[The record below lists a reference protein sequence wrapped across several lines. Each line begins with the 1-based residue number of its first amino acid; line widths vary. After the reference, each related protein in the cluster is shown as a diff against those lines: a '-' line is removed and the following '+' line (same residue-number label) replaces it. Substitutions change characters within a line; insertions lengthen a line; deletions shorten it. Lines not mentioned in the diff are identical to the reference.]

1 MRGLVHHGHRDQ
13 PDGWTSRILEGR
25 AVFCREEERVMLILS
40 TIDELQI
47 FTETTLN
54 ERRIP

>member
-1 MRGLVHHGHRDQ
+1 MRGRVHHGHRDQ
-13 PDGWTSRILEGR
+13 PDRRIASFLEGR
-25 AVFCREEERVMLILS
+25 AVGCREEERVMLILS
-40 TIDELQI
+40 TIDEPPI

>member
-13 PDGWTSRILEGR
+13 PDGSMIRILEGR

-40 TIDELQI
+40 TLDQPSI